1 MFQQDE
7 NLPCLHFSLASLV
20 FHEGTKPVNTVRLE
34 LPIFEALNMKRDLSD
49 DEAKIISIRENSS
62 RYLTL
67 WWKVR
72 KAWGDAARDAVCS
85 LGTSTPSLSTNLLSP
100 EAGSATP
107 THSSPVSVTQ
117 T

>member
-72 KAWGDAARDAVCS
+72 KACAQKD
-85 LGTSTPSLSTNLLSP
+85 
-100 EAGSATP
+100 
-107 THSSPVSVTQ
+107 PVSDGAWRSIEGVHSVF
-117 T
+117 